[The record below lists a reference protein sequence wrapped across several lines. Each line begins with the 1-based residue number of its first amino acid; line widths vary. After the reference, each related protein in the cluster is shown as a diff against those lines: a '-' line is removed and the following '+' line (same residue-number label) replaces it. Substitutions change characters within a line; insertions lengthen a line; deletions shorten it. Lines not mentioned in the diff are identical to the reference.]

1 MAGYIAIS
9 DTGGVSMSTLT
20 FDLII
25 NEIKPYLILD
35 NEVIEELYADVD
47 TFNVMDL
54 GELSNKD
61 FMTFYLACFY
71 SYVFDPR
78 VSTTPIPKGDWEQH
92 IRNINNGDVIIK
104 RTKQ

>member
-35 NEVIEELYADVD
+35 NEVIE
-47 TFNVMDL
+47 
-54 GELSNKD
+54 
-61 FMTFYLACFY
+61 
-71 SYVFDPR
+71 
-78 VSTTPIPKGDWEQH
+78 
-92 IRNINNGDVIIK
+92 
-104 RTKQ
+104 

>member
-25 NEIKPYLILD
+25 NKIKPYLILD

-71 SYVFDPR
+71 SYEKFIKSTSTSIPTSPWKEVLDKLREDPR
-78 VSTTPIPKGDWEQH
+78 FSEK
-92 IRNINNGDVIIK
+92 
-104 RTKQ
+104 